1 MALSRAIKDS
11 INAELT
17 RQGMSQRELAR
28 RLGVR
33 QPYLWKRVATGGRAD
48 KDFTPSELERIAE
61 ILNVPIT
68 QLIPTGVAV

>member
-1 MALSRAIKDS
+1 MALSRAIKNS

-33 QPYLWKRVATGGRAD
+33 QPYLWKRVATGTRAD

-61 ILNVPIT
+61 ILDVPIT
-68 QLIPTGVAV
+68 QLIPTGVSV